1 MKKLI
6 YMILICL
13 IVLSA
18 CAGDVST
25 EPAEPVGQVQ
35 LANPWKNYDT
45 LADAEHAC
53 GLTYPVP
60 ENVPAGYAVESH
72 AVMSN
77 RLLEI
82 TYRNGEREITVRM
95 QSGDDPDISGVYETF
110 LSTETTLQNGAS
122 VICKRAEDSIVY
134 LVQVS
139 GCSFSIYGTDLTADE
154 ACREI
159 LNHIC

>member
-6 YMILICL
+6 YVIIICL

-18 CAGDVST
+18 CAGDAST

-45 LADAEHAC
+45 LADAEQAC
-53 GLTYPVP
+53 SLTYPVP
-60 ENVPAGYAVESH
+60 ENVPAGYVAESYS
-72 AVMSN
+72 VMSN

-82 TYRNGEREITVRM
+82 TYRNGETEITVRM

-110 LSTETTLQNGAS
+110 LSTETTQQNGAS
-122 VICKRAEDSIVY
+122 VTCKRAEDSVVY
-134 LVQVS
+134 LVQLS
-139 GCSFSIYGTDLTADE
+139 GCFFSIYGTDLSAEED
-154 ACREI
+154 CQQI